1 MKVSDRIK
9 VSEDTDALNLYT
21 MELNGRITAFK
32 QLIGFCEALELNVD
46 NKALYENV
54 EAEFKRAFMKVYA
67 VKPMDKL
74 SFFKLTELYEIDTV
88 TLNKLRKEFNDSAH
102 EFNPVTFEAP
112 EQDFGIYLET
122 SKEIERYNDAM
133 KLVDAVK
140 VMKKHGAVFLGDIC
154 RSVEWKVK
162 ATLDLQDIQ
171 PNLMWIKDEIR

>member
-21 MELNGRITAFK
+21 MQLDSRIKAFQ

-46 NKALYENV
+46 NTALYEDL
-54 EAEFKRAFMKVYA
+54 EKEFKRAFLEVYS
-67 VKPMDKL
+67 VKPLDKL
-74 SFFKLTELYEIDTV
+74 SYVKLLELYEVDT
-88 TLNKLRKEFNDSAH
+88 TLLNKLRKEFNASGH

-112 EQDFGIYLET
+112 EKDFGIYLET

-171 PNLMWIKDEIR
+171 PNLMRIKDEIR